1 VATELASVPEG
12 RTQALPGVGSKG
24 GMVWDGQP
32 GQPNKYGK
40 AIRSLIMCNMIV
52 IWFKPNKYLQLGI
65 VLGKQMN
72 GLSCWLYHI
81 N

>member
-1 VATELASVPEG
+1 MLLEKHLQVCRILTDEIYLQLNS
-12 RTQALPGVGSKG
+12 RLL
-24 GMVWDGQP
+24 DGQP